1 MRRQRRPSRSDV
13 GQSPP
18 TTDAGVLP
26 GLHERIGVLGLG
38 TRAYGCLM
46 RAGIHTLEGLVQRRP
61 RALLR
66 IHNLGT
72 ATLKEIV
79 DALEERGLKL
89 GMNLEISPNP
99 KADRRRKGK
108 IGIKILELSHQSR
121 ICLQA
126 GGIDTVEELTRQSPE
141 ELLKIPNISRKNV
154 TEIVRKLKK
163 RYPRPHSDY
172 QSSEKIGTSE
182 AKNDRK
188 GIGVLGLSVR
198 GLNCLRMAGVDTVG
212 KLAQQSESQLL
223 KIPNMGRKTVG
234 EVVEALE
241 RRGVQLEP
249 ETAEYPVP
257 RSGFPHDLQE
267 TLLPAMDTADEELR
281 CIIDNVLPPRSGRI
295 ATARFGWSGDP
306 IPTLETLGSD
316 YAVTRERIRQIENKA
331 RAAIRHRFSGA
342 CPPKVLE
349 ALQFVTASS
358 PIATK
363 DVPQSLVKRG
373 LSEIGLTFS
382 ALQTAADLFDTPWN
396 VERVG
401 GGDDE
406 ILVSTEDWS
415 RPEYRQVYQALSSLG
430 RNPFF
435 DVNSLQ
441 NGMAEPSEA
450 ADIMVR
456 LVHAHPTY
464 AWLDEHAGVFWRIPR
479 DPMGQTNK
487 IIFVC
492 RKLFSI
498 AKRLHIDE
506 VHGALQRA
514 RTVQSVPSK
523 NALLEMLRQ
532 TGLFEYNGNDV
543 VRKDGVTFSDL
554 SGQDEQL
561 LHAGRRFGT
570 AVKFLELRNELV
582 REGMSSDEAGL
593 VIHQSPLLFRISHG
607 TYRFLGGS
615 KRDIPRKPVEQDQT
629 QMQSDTVH
637 VVEFRVTQRIFLTD
651 KIRLEI
657 TVPERTVWTV
667 IDSRNFEVG
676 TCKTRKGVVSQ
687 IGKVLERLKAKT
699 GDTYELRFK
708 AGLKRVEIKK
718 LRSSE

>member
-1 MRRQRRPSRSDV
+1 MRRHRRPSRSDV

-18 TTDAGVLP
+18 TTDAEVLP

-46 RAGIHTLEGLVQRRP
+46 RARIHTLEDLVQRHP
-61 RALLR
+61 KALLR

-72 ATLKEIV
+72 TTLKEIV
-79 DALEERGLKL
+79 EALEERGLKL
-89 GMNLEISPNP
+89 GMNIEISPNP
-99 KADRRRKGK
+99 KADGRRKGEV
-108 IGIKILELSHQSR
+108 GIEILGLSRRSR
-121 ICLQA
+121 TCLQV
-126 GGIDTVEELTRQSPE
+126 GGIDTAEELTRRSPE
-141 ELLKIPNISRKNV
+141 ELLKIPNMDRKSV

-163 RYPRPHSDY
+163 RCLRLRSDY
-172 QSSEKIGTSE
+172 QSSEKIDTSE
-182 AKNDRK
+182 AGNDRR
-188 GIGVLGLSVR
+188 GIEVLGLSVR

-212 KLAQQSESQLL
+212 KLAQQNESQLL

-241 RRGVQLEP
+241 RRGMQLEP
-249 ETAEYPVP
+249 ETAESPVP
-257 RSGFPHDLQE
+257 RSGFPHDRQE
-267 TLLPAMDTADEELR
+267 TSFPAMDTADEELSY
-281 CIIDNVLPPRSGRI
+281 IIDNVLSPRSRRI
-295 ATARFGWSGDP
+295 AMARFGWSGDP
-306 IPTLETLGSD
+306 IPTLKRLGSD
-316 YAVTRERIRQIENKA
+316 YAVTRERIRQLENKA
-331 RAAIRHRFSGA
+331 KTAIRDRFSGA

-363 DVPQSLVKRG
+363 DVPQLLVKRG

-382 ALQTAADLFDTPWN
+382 ALQTAADLFDTSWN

-401 GGDDE
+401 EGDDE
-406 ILVSTEDWS
+406 ILVSTEDRS
-415 RPEYRQVYQALSSLG
+415 RPEYRQAYQALSSLG

-435 DVNSLQ
+435 DMNSLQ
-441 NGMAEPSEA
+441 NGMARPSEVV
-450 ADIMVR
+450 DIMVR

-479 DPMGQTNK
+479 NPMGQTNK

-492 RKLFSI
+492 RKLFSV

-506 VHGALQRA
+506 IHGALQRA
-514 RTVQSVPSK
+514 RTVRSVPSK
-523 NALLEMLRQ
+523 NVLFEMLRQ
-532 TGLFEYNGNDV
+532 TGLFECNGNEV
-543 VRKDGVTFSDL
+543 VRKDGVIFSDL

-561 LHAGRRFGT
+561 LHAGRHFGT

-582 REGMSSDEAGL
+582 RGGMSSDEAGV

-607 TYRFLGGS
+607 VYRFLGGS

-629 QMQSDTVH
+629 HIQSDTVH

-651 KIRLEI
+651 KVRLEI

-699 GDTYELRFK
+699 GDTCELRFK
-708 AGLKRVEIKK
+708 TGLNRVEIKK
-718 LRSSE
+718 LR

>member
-1 MRRQRRPSRSDV
+1 MRRHRRPSRSDV

-26 GLHERIGVLGLG
+26 GLYERIGVLGLG

-46 RAGIHTLEGLVQRRP
+46 RARIHTLEDLVQRHP
-61 RALLR
+61 RVLLR

-72 ATLKEIV
+72 VTLKEIV

-89 GMNLEISPNP
+89 GMNLEISPIP
-99 KADRRRKGK
+99 KRTGRRKGEV
-108 IGIKILELSHQSR
+108 GIKILGLSRRSR
-121 ICLQA
+121 TFLQV
-126 GGIDTVEELTRQSPE
+126 GGIDTVEKLTGQSPE
-141 ELLKIPNISRKNV
+141 ELLKIPNIDRKNV

-163 RYPRPHSDY
+163 RCLRLRSDY
-172 QSSEKIGTSE
+172 QGPAKIGTSE
-182 AKNDRK
+182 AGNDRR
-188 GIGVLGLSVR
+188 GIEVLGLSVR

-212 KLAQQSESQLL
+212 KLAQQSENQLL

-234 EVVEALE
+234 EVVEAFE
-241 RRGVQLEP
+241 RRGIQLEP
-249 ETAEYPVP
+249 ETAEHPVP
-257 RSGFPHDLQE
+257 RSGLSHDLQE
-267 TLLPAMDTADEELR
+267 TLLPAMDTADKELSY
-281 CIIDNVLPPRSGRI
+281 IIDDVLPPRSRRI

-306 IPTLETLGSD
+306 IPTLERLGSD
-316 YAVTRERIRQIENKA
+316 YAVTRERIRQLENKA
-331 RAAIRHRFSGA
+331 RTAIRNRFNGA

-363 DVPQSLVKRG
+363 DVPQLLVKCR

-382 ALQTAADLFDTPWN
+382 ALQTAADLFGTPWN

-401 GGDDE
+401 GGGDE

-415 RPEYRQVYQALSSLG
+415 RPEYRQAYQALSSLG
-430 RNPFF
+430 RNSFF

-441 NGMAEPSEA
+441 NGMAEPSKVM
-450 ADIMVR
+450 DIMIR
-456 LVHAHPTY
+456 LIHAHPAY

-479 DPMGQTNK
+479 NPMGQTNK

-492 RKLFSI
+492 QKLFSI
-498 AKRLHIDE
+498 AKHLHIDE
-506 VHGALQRA
+506 IHGALRRA
-514 RTVQSVPSK
+514 RTVRSVPSK
-523 NALLEMLRQ
+523 NVLFEMLRQ
-532 TGLFEYNGNDV
+532 TGLFECNGNEV
-543 VRKDGVTFSDL
+543 VRKDDVTFSDL

-570 AVKFLELRNELV
+570 TVKFLELRNELV
-582 REGMSSDEAGL
+582 RGGMSSDEAGL
-593 VIHQSPLLFRISHG
+593 VIHQSPLLFCISHG

-615 KRDIPRKPVEQDQT
+615 RGDISRKPIEQDQT
-629 QMQSDTVH
+629 HVRSDTTH

-657 TVPERTVWTV
+657 TVPEGNVWTV
-667 IDSRNFEVG
+667 VDSRNIEVG

-687 IGKVLERLKAKT
+687 IGKVLECLKAKT
-699 GDTYELRFK
+699 GDTYELRFNSN
-708 AGLKRVEIKK
+708 LKTVRIKK
-718 LRSSE
+718 LRPSG

>member
-1 MRRQRRPSRSDV
+1 MRRHRRPSRSDV
-13 GQSPP
+13 GQSLP

-46 RAGIHTLEGLVQRRP
+46 RARIHTLEDLVQRHP
-61 RALLR
+61 KALLR

-72 ATLKEIV
+72 TTLKEIV
-79 DALEERGLKL
+79 EALEERGLKL
-89 GMNLEISPNP
+89 GMNIEISPDP
-99 KADRRRKGK
+99 KADGRRKGEV
-108 IGIKILELSHQSR
+108 GIKILGLSRQSR

-126 GGIDTVEELTRQSPE
+126 SGIDTVEELTRQSPE

-163 RYPRPHSDY
+163 RCLRLRSDD
-172 QSSEKIGTSE
+172 QSSAKIGTPE
-182 AKNDRK
+182 AGNDRR
-188 GIGVLGLSVR
+188 GIEVLGLSVR
-198 GLNCLRMAGVDTVG
+198 GLNCLRMAGIDTVG

-241 RRGVQLEP
+241 WRGMQ
-249 ETAEYPVP
+249 
-257 RSGFPHDLQE
+257 
-267 TLLPAMDTADEELR
+267 LPAMDTADEELSY
-281 CIIDNVLPPRSGRI
+281 IIDNVLSPRSRRI
-295 ATARFGWSGDP
+295 AMARFGWSGDP
-306 IPTLETLGSD
+306 IPTLKRLGSD
-316 YAVTRERIRQIENKA
+316 YAVTRERIRQLENKA
-331 RAAIRHRFSGA
+331 RTAIRDRFSGA

-363 DVPQSLVKRG
+363 DVPQLLVKRG

-382 ALQTAADLFDTPWN
+382 ALQTAADLFDTSWN

-401 GGDDE
+401 EGDDE
-406 ILVSTEDWS
+406 ILVSTEDRS
-415 RPEYRQVYQALSSLG
+415 RPEYRQAYQALSSLG

-435 DVNSLQ
+435 DMNSLQ
-441 NGMAEPSEA
+441 NGMARPSEVV
-450 ADIMVR
+450 DIMVR

-479 DPMGQTNK
+479 NPMGQTNK

-492 RKLFSI
+492 RKLFSV

-506 VHGALQRA
+506 IHGALQRA
-514 RTVQSVPSK
+514 RTVRSVPSK
-523 NALLEMLRQ
+523 NVLFEMLRQ
-532 TGLFEYNGNDV
+532 TGLFECNGNEV
-543 VRKDGVTFSDL
+543 VRKDGVIFSDL

-561 LHAGRRFGT
+561 LHAGRHFGT

-582 REGMSSDEAGL
+582 RGGMSSDEAGV

-607 TYRFLGGS
+607 VYRLLGGS

-629 QMQSDTVH
+629 HIQSDTVH

-651 KIRLEI
+651 KVRLEI

-687 IGKVLERLKAKT
+687 IGKVLERLKFKT
-699 GDTYELRFK
+699 GDTCELRFETD
-708 AGLKRVEIKK
+708 LNRVEIKK
-718 LRSSE
+718 LR